1 MSHEVDVDPSL
12 HGVRVGTEASIKPG
26 DQISLTLQLPND
38 TVPAAIALAVVRLT
52 KGLVDGLALKRL
64 ALPLRKWLTE
74 CNKAAGLAKEETI
87 WKI

>member
-52 KGLVDGLALKRL
+52 KGVVAGLALKRL
-64 ALPLRKWLTE
+64 ALPSRKWLTE